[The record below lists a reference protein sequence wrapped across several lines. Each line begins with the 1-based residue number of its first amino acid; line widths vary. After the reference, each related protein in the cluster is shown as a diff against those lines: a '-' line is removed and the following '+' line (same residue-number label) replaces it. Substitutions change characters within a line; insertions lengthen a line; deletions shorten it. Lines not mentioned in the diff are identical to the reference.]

1 MDDETYEHLHGSKPP
16 ISLEGLT
23 AWFRSEEAQV
33 PWPSMVGSHQGQ
45 VVSQK
50 ARAGRMVRVGR
61 IFLWAMRWTTQL
73 GLSFEIG
80 VAVWKAHALCLALSS
95 SNAWDQP
102 SSRITKDDS

>member
-50 ARAGRMVRVGR
+50 ADFSLGNEMDHPARTVIRDWGGCMEGSCLVFGPFQLECVGPA
-61 IFLWAMRWTTQL
+61 I
-73 GLSFEIG
+73 
-80 VAVWKAHALCLALSS
+80 K
-95 SNAWDQP
+95 
-102 SSRITKDDS
+102 